1 MRKILFAPL
10 AAFALAACGVSHV
23 ASASQISAATA
34 DQSYITSVSYGMQR
48 VAAGKMSVAD
58 FTRLETAAYTAL
70 LLVRSGVNVADAL
83 QQLNDATASLKGD
96 Q

>member
-1 MRKILFAPL
+1 MRMLLFLSVLALPL
-10 AAFALAACGVSHV
+10 ASCGVTHV

-34 DQSYITSVSYGMQR
+34 DQSYITAVSFGMQR
-48 VAAGKMSVAD
+48 VAAGKMTVAE

-70 LLVRSGVNVADAL
+70 LLVRSGVNVAGSL
-83 QQLNDATASLKGD
+83 QQLDGAAAQLKGD